1 MVTSIILSQ
10 HFNIENINS
19 GTLKMSF
26 QKAKVLH
33 LKPLKG
39 MCGRLRTVL

>member
-19 GTLKMSF
+19 GTLTMSF
-26 QKAKVLH
+26 QKAKVLY
-33 LKPLKG
+33 LKPLKD
-39 MCGRLRTVL
+39 MC